1 MHEETQ
7 EDDIHDKFCD
17 FGDIKNLHLNLDR
30 RTGFVKVR
38 RAQLAR
44 TRARL
49 CPPCLARLP
58 WSHAALRPPPR
69 QGYALVEYEDLKQAQ
84 DAISTMNGA
93 QLMGASISVDWA
105 FSRGPSRKR

>member
-1 MHEETQ
+1 M
-7 EDDIHDKFCD
+7 
-17 FGDIKNLHLNLDR
+17 
-30 RTGFVKVR
+30 
-38 RAQLAR
+38 
-44 TRARL
+44 
-49 CPPCLARLP
+49 
-58 WSHAALRPPPR
+58 SHAALRPPPR

>member
-1 MHEETQ
+1 M
-7 EDDIHDKFCD
+7 HDKFCD

-58 WSHAALRPPPR
+58 CLCALDMSHAALRPPPR